1 MRKFYR
7 MLLSGNKPDKCRI
20 KYVLRGLSSI
30 LLSAKLTSQAFKR
43 HAELGYFA
51 VTTGL
56 DVPLPGGIPLKEW
69 DNWHTLILTDEI
81 GRIVSFLCISRKF
94 PKIQRDILA

>member
-1 MRKFYR
+1 MMPVEIRY
-7 MLLSGNKPDKCRI
+7 
-20 KYVLRGLSSI
+20 
-30 LLSAKLTSQAFKR
+30 QAFKR
-43 HAELGYFA
+43 HAELGYLA

-81 GRIVSFLCISRKF
+81 GRIVSSL
-94 PKIQRDILA
+94 

>member
-1 MRKFYR
+1 
-7 MLLSGNKPDKCRI
+7 
-20 KYVLRGLSSI
+20 
-30 LLSAKLTSQAFKR
+30 LSAKFTSQAFKR

-81 GRIVSFLCISRKF
+81 GRIVCFLYISRKF